1 MTREQHQRIARAAA
15 ILAIANGPKT
25 AAIIDEAGE
34 AGDRWRAVRRWRGEP
49 RNPSGT
55 RRTLTQPLAL
65 QSTALRVAL
74 RSSGG
79 NSVSYT
85 MLFELLTLAIHLFKN
100 TLAGQLGFAAT
111 LTEPNPRVFS
121 E

>member
-1 MTREQHQRIARAAA
+1 MTGSNISELR
-15 ILAIANGPKT
+15 GPQLSWQSPTGRRRQPSLTKQ
-25 AAIIDEAGE
+25 AKPGIDGE
-34 AGDRWRAVRRWRGEP
+34 LLDVGVGKP

>member
-1 MTREQHQRIARAAA
+1 
-15 ILAIANGPKT
+15 
-25 AAIIDEAGE
+25 
-34 AGDRWRAVRRWRGEP
+34 
-49 RNPSGT
+49 
-55 RRTLTQPLAL
+55 
-65 QSTALRVAL
+65 
-74 RSSGG
+74 
-79 NSVSYT
+79 

>member
-1 MTREQHQRIARAAA
+1 MTREQHQRIARDAA

-34 AGDRWRAVRRWRGEP
+34 A
-49 RNPSGT
+49 GT